1 MDLASNF
8 MGAPCGEGRLDFANG
23 GYYEG
28 EWLYGIRTGNGTQ
41 LDKLN
46 GDLYEGDFMD
56 DYKHGQGSLVYSDGR
71 IFQGKFVLGT
81 SVKGC
86 MVYPNGASYIG
97 KLRSDK
103 RHGVR
108 GTYVYEDGSTYVG
121 NFEDEIVTGRGQM
134 TWPDGSLHIGDWK
147 NGKQDGFG
155 KELGREGNLR
165 HEGLWHEGSIV
176 A

>member
-1 MDLASNF
+1 ML
-8 MGAPCGEGRLDFANG
+8 GAPCGEGRLDFANG
-23 GYYEG
+23 GYHKG
-28 EWLYGIRTGNGTQ
+28 EWLHGICTGNGTQ

-46 GDLYEGDFMD
+46 GDLYGGDFMD
-56 DYKHGQGSLVYSDGR
+56 DYKCGQGSLVYSDGR

-81 SVKGC
+81 LVKGS
-86 MVYPNGASYIG
+86 MVYPNGASYTG
-97 KLRSDK
+97 KFRNDK
-103 RHGVR
+103 RHGGVR

-121 NFEDEIVTGRGQM
+121 NFEDDIVTGRGQM

-155 KELGREGNLR
+155 KELGPEGNLR